1 MPKIRVIWGYNILLL
16 FLIYINIWVY
26 IYKYIYFF
34 WKGGGQK
41 TSLKYCLS
49 FSLCSS
55 FALVWYLNL
64 PLRLRKPFILC
75 VCRIWSNNHLSILLP
90 FLFLLSPP
98 VFMAWEIFI
107 DDWNNG
113 FCYVSV
119 LLFPVCVS
127 NLICHWFS
135 LPSQGMFVLAIA
147 STLAN
152 KSKCIW
158 FFRLPFVCLLYCI
171 MCLCLWCL
179 SSYVFTIF
187 LPLLSAFFSCSHLYE
202 ATTR

>member
-75 VCRIWSNNHLSILLP
+75 VCRIWSNNHLSIPLS

-127 NLICHWFS
+127 NLICHRFS

-158 FFRLPFVCLLYCI
+158 FFLLPSVCLLYCI